1 MTALIQSRL
10 FVPLLAVVA
19 AVAGWHY
26 LPGTVADRLAFSS
39 IARATA
45 NPPFVISGSGAVADP
60 WQLRTLE
67 PRPQVDEK
75 SGPLMVSL
83 GDDLEGVFQSSP
95 PSPIDV
101 AVILNNFHRLGARNA
116 AISAVLAWDEPDPIS
131 LVALDQALGKF
142 DSLVMAAPLTRGAVA
157 ETMPPSFRRAS
168 IPQSEVI
175 GDLNALPLVNRVPL
189 PGVILER
196 EKSLAGFQVLESE
209 PASDQAPLLARW
221 DDRLVLAFPLLTAMQ
236 SLGLPVDGLEV
247 RLGEFLKL
255 GPDGPY
261 VPIDAFGRLATA
273 LVPVKPMGEIPAVEL
288 IDGGDAL
295 FPQNAPQPVI
305 LRDDRSAAEA
315 ATHSF
320 SASLP
325 AIIAAIRSDTGMK
338 APRLF
343 RRFTASPELVLV
355 ALVLAVVAL
364 LARMPDFPRN
374 TGYLALTL
382 FCFVAQLVAVWS
394 GFWLPGLAALG
405 GIATAFVLGVFTP
418 DRDA

>member
-1 MTALIQSRL
+1 MTALFHSRL
-10 FVPLLAVVA
+10 FVPLLAAVA

-26 LPGTVADRLAFSS
+26 LPGTAADRLAFST

-45 NPPFVISGSGAVADP
+45 NPPFVIAGSGARSDP

-67 PRPQVDEK
+67 ARPQVDGQ

-83 GDDLEGVFQSSP
+83 GDDPEGVFQTSP

-101 AVILNNFHRLGARNA
+101 AVILNNFHRLGARNV
-116 AISAVLAWDEPDPIS
+116 AISAVLAWDDPDPIS
-131 LVALDQALGKF
+131 LLALDQSLGRF

-168 IPQSEVI
+168 IPLSEVV
-175 GDLNALPLVNRVPL
+175 GDLNTLPLVNRVPL

-209 PASDQAPLLARW
+209 PASEHAPLLARW

-236 SLGLPVDGLEV
+236 SLGLPVTGLEV

-273 LVPVKPMGEIPAVEL
+273 LGRVEPFAEIPAVDL
-288 IDGGDAL
+288 IDGGDDL
-295 FPQNAPQPVI
+295 FPKQAPQPVI
-305 LRDDRSAAEA
+305 LRDERSAVEA
-315 ATHSF
+315 ATRIF
-320 SASLP
+320 SISLP
-325 AIIAAIRSDTGMK
+325 AIITAISSDTGMK
-338 APRLF
+338 APRKF
-343 RRFTASPELVLV
+343 RRFSESPELVLL
-355 ALVLAVVAL
+355 ALVLAVIAL

-382 FCFVAQLVAVWS
+382 FCFVAQLIAVWF
-394 GFWLPGLAALG
+394 GCWLPGLAALA
-405 GIATAFVLGVFTP
+405 GIATAFALGIFTP
-418 DRDA
+418 DRES